1 MLPRRDSLFYP
12 VKLQVADWPAQSL
25 VLEDQK
31 ERAGADEVVER
42 PGLTRG
48 ALATARPSAL
58 PDARAGAPRTAPRT
72 AARTAA
78 REKLERCAIFTI
90 VGVSVLAV
98 TILMCLRIASSNDQE
113 RARATIDQAFSRVH
127 ARQREYR
134 SLFGRFASWP
144 ELKERGVVLGRRQA
158 VLAWN
163 ADLSHW
169 FLSIRDVDT
178 GVICDRTGEIFDED
192 WTERLSACRPP
203 K

>member
-1 MLPRRDSLFYP
+1 M
-12 VKLQVADWPAQSL
+12 
-25 VLEDQK
+25 
-31 ERAGADEVVER
+31 VER

-58 PDARAGAPRTAPRT
+58 PDARAGAPRTA
-72 AARTAA
+72 A
-78 REKLERCAIFTI
+78 REKLERRAIFTI

-98 TILMCLRIASSNDQE
+98 TILMGLRIASSNDQE